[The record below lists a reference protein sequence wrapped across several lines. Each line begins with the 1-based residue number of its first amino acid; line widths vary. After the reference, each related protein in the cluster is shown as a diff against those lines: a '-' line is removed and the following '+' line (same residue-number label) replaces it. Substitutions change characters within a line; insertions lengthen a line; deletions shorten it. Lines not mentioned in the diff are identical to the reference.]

1 MLQLTHP
8 PEPLTSLVGRDPE
21 IRQIA
26 ALLSRPETR
35 HLTLSGPGGIG
46 KTRLA
51 LRIAQSVGDDFP
63 DGVSFIDLS
72 SLSDPSLVAHAIAT
86 GLGLASTEPVEEAL
100 SNHFAD
106 QAALL
111 ILDNFEHLLPAAAL
125 VPRLAAACPD
135 LVILVTS
142 RERLGTSGEQVLAIE
157 PLPLPRPSAS
167 PTVSQVIG
175 SPAVQL
181 FVERATAARSDFTL
195 TDDNAADVAAICRR
209 LDGIPL
215 GIELAAARVS
225 HLTPASISTH
235 VGRLLPLLVGGGLD
249 LPARLRTMSD
259 AVRWSYELLAP
270 DEQALFRRLSVFTGG
285 CTIAAAT
292 EVGMSGQTSLPTGE
306 PSLEMTTILR
316 LASLA
321 DKNLLRLKDGAG
333 AESRYTML
341 EPVREFGL
349 AQLAPQGEEAA
360 TRRAHA
366 TYLLAFAERIR
377 PMLRDR
383 DPATWIRHLN
393 DELDNF
399 RGALRWLLDQDTN
412 EAGELALKLCNQLA
426 DFWIWRGNWAEAKTW
441 LTRALGQAG
450 DSVSET
456 VAEAYLNLGHVEVGS
471 AEESF
476 RCYER
481 SLAISR
487 QLDHQRG
494 IVALLSC
501 LGMTAE
507 QMGRYAEA
515 RAYLEE
521 CLSRS
526 EQQEDEYGIAQ
537 ASFHLGVV
545 AGRLGKIE
553 AGKDHLDRARGL
565 WEQFGDVASTAFTII
580 ELGRLYRLQGRLD
593 EAADLLDWSLARLEQ
608 AGISHAQGPAHYE
621 LGEVALLRPDI
632 PHAARE
638 FRLALQL
645 LREANIIHACFASS
659 VDSLA
664 RILRERR
671 QPEPAVQAFAAIEA
685 WQQRTGFRGAPSEEQ
700 ARQRA
705 LDDSRRLLGDQRFT
719 VMWERGRRSSLTA
732 AAELVLAIEIPAGA
746 APRAAAR
753 RATSEIPA
761 DRLTKQ
767 ELRVLCLVVEGLSNQ
782 QLADRLSITV
792 RTAANH
798 VTNILGKFSV
808 DNRTQAAAIAF
819 RNEFCPPSP

>member
-8 PEPLTSLVGRDPE
+8 PEPLTSLVGREPE

-26 ALLSRPETR
+26 TLLSRPGTR

-51 LRIAQSVGDDFP
+51 LRIAQSIGDDFP

-86 GLGLASTEPVEEAL
+86 SVGLAWAEPVEEAL
-100 SNHFAD
+100 TAHFAD

-111 ILDNFEHLLPAAAL
+111 ILDNFEHLMPAAPL

-142 RERLGTSGEQVLAIE
+142 RERLGTTGEQVLAIE
-157 PLPLPRPSAS
+157 PLALPRPSDS

-181 FVERATAARSDFTL
+181 FVERATAARRDFAL
-195 TDDNAADVAAICRR
+195 TEDNAADIATICRR

-215 GIELAAARVS
+215 GIELAAARIS
-225 HLTPASISTH
+225 HLSTKDIASH
-235 VGRLLPLLVGGGLD
+235 VGRLLPLLAGGGPD
-249 LPARLRTMSD
+249 LPARLRTMTE

-270 DEQALFRRLSVFTGG
+270 DEQALFRRISVFSGG
-285 CTIAAAT
+285 CTIDAAA
-292 EVGMSGQTSLPTGE
+292 EVGLGGETS
-306 PSLEMTTILR
+306 PSAVAPKSDVTAILL
-316 LASLA
+316 LASLT
-321 DKNLLRLKDGAG
+321 DKSLVRLKEGAG

-349 AQLAPQGEEAA
+349 AQLVEQGEETA

-366 TYLLAFAERIR
+366 AYLLAFAERIR
-377 PMLRDR
+377 PVLRDH
-383 DPATWIRHLN
+383 DPATWIRQLN
-393 DELDNF
+393 EELDNF
-399 RGALRWLLDQDTN
+399 RGALRWLIDQDAIEDGTQ
-412 EAGELALKLCNQLA
+412 ALEICNQLA
-426 DFWIWRGNWAEAKTW
+426 RFWIWRGHWAEAKAW
-441 LTRALGQAG
+441 LTRALEKVG

-456 VAEAYLNLGHVEVGS
+456 VAEAYFNLGHVEVGS
-471 AEESF
+471 ASESF

-487 QLDHQRG
+487 QLGLQRG
-494 IVALLSC
+494 IVVLLSS

-507 QMGRYAEA
+507 QMGRYEEA
-515 RAYLEE
+515 RTYLEE
-521 CLSRS
+521 GLSLS
-526 EQQEDEYGIAQ
+526 EAQHDEYGIAQ
-537 ASFHLGVV
+537 VSFHLGVV
-545 AGRLGKIE
+545 AGRLGEIE
-553 AGKDHLDRARGL
+553 AGKEHLDRARGL
-565 WEQFGDVASTAFTII
+565 WEQLGDVANIAFTII

-608 AGISHAQGPAHYE
+608 AGISHAQGLAHYE

-632 PHAARE
+632 PLAARE
-638 FRLALQL
+638 FRQALQL
-645 LREANIIHACFASS
+645 LREANIIHTCFANS
-659 VDSLA
+659 VDGLA

-671 QPEPAVQAFAAIEA
+671 QPEPAVEAFAAIDA
-685 WQQRTGFRGAPSEEQ
+685 WQQRTGFLSTPSERQ

-705 LDDSRRLLGDQRFT
+705 LDDSRRQLGEQRFT
-719 VMWERGRRSSLTA
+719 IMWERGRRSSVTA
-732 AAELVLAIEIPAGA
+732 AADLVSAIEIPTEVP
-746 APRAAAR
+746 PRTVAR
-753 RATSEIPA
+753 RHASDVPA

-767 ELRVLCLVVEGLSNQ
+767 ELRVLCLIVEGLSNQ
-782 QLADRLSITV
+782 QLADQLSITV

-808 DNRTQAAAIAF
+808 DNRTQAAAVAY
-819 RNEFCPPSP
+819 RNQLCPPPN

>member
-8 PEPLTSLVGRDPE
+8 PEPLTSLVGREPE

-63 DGVSFIDLS
+63 DGISFIDLS
-72 SLSDPSLVAHAIAT
+72 SLSDPSLVGHAIAT
-86 GLGLASTEPVEEAL
+86 GIGLASAESVEEAL
-100 SNHFAD
+100 TDHFAD

-111 ILDNFEHLLPAAAL
+111 ILDNFEHLMPAAPL
-125 VPRLAAACPD
+125 VPHLAAACPD

-157 PLPLPRPSAS
+157 PLALPRPSVS
-167 PTVSQVIG
+167 LTVSQVIG

-181 FVERATAARSDFTL
+181 FVERATAARADFAL
-195 TDDNAADVAAICRR
+195 TDENAADVAAICRR

-225 HLTPASISTH
+225 HLSPTAIATH
-235 VGRLLPLLVGGGLD
+235 VGRLLPLLTHGAPD
-249 LPARLRTMSD
+249 LPARQRDMSD

-270 DEQALFRRLSVFTGG
+270 EEQALFRRISVFTGG

-292 EVGMSGQTSLPTGE
+292 EVGMVDKAYPPVGE
-306 PSLEMTTILR
+306 PSSELATILR

-321 DKNLLRLKDGAG
+321 DKSLIRHKDGAG

-349 AQLAPQGEEAA
+349 AQLAALGEEAA
-360 TRRAHA
+360 TRRSHA
-366 TYLLAFAERIR
+366 DYLLAFAERIR
-377 PMLRDR
+377 PVLRDH
-383 DPATWIRHLN
+383 DPAAWIQQLN

-399 RGALRWLLDQDTN
+399 RGALRWLLDQGTSEN
-412 EAGELALKLCNQLA
+412 CALALEICNQLA
-426 DFWIWRGNWAEAKTW
+426 RFWIWRGYWAEAKTW
-441 LTRALGQAG
+441 LTQALRQAG
-450 DSVSET
+450 DSVSEA
-456 VAEAYLNLGHVEVGS
+456 VAEGYFNLGHVEVGS
-471 AEESF
+471 ASESF

-487 QLDHQRG
+487 QLDLQGG
-494 IVALLSC
+494 IVALLSS

-526 EQQEDEYGIAQ
+526 ELQEDQYGIAQ

-545 AGRLGKIE
+545 AGRLGEIE
-553 AGKDHLDRARGL
+553 AGKEHLDRARGL
-565 WEQFGDVASTAFTII
+565 WEQLGDVASIAFTII
-580 ELGRLYRLQGRLD
+580 ELGRLYRLQERLD

-621 LGEVALLRPDI
+621 LAEVALLRPDL
-632 PHAARE
+632 PLAARE
-638 FRLALQL
+638 FRQAIQL

-659 VDSLA
+659 VDGLA

-671 QPEPAVQAFAAIEA
+671 QPEPAVQALAAVDA
-685 WQQRTGFRGAPSEEQ
+685 WQQRTGFRDTPSEER

-705 LDDSRRLLGDQRFT
+705 LDDSRRLLGEERFT
-719 VMWERGRRSSLTA
+719 IMWERGRRSSLTA
-732 AAELVLAIEIPAGA
+732 AAELVAAIQIPAA
-746 APRAAAR
+746 APRAVAR
-753 RATSEIPA
+753 RHASEVPA

-767 ELRVLCLVVEGLSNQ
+767 ELRVLCLVVDGLSNQ

-808 DNRTQAAAIAF
+808 DNRTQAAAVAY
-819 RNEFCPPSP
+819 RNELCPPSA